1 MQYVLKNA
9 AWLQV
14 TSRIALAAVFAGA
27 VGCGCESSSNE
38 TSPQAGQADA
48 GDHNQPSVDDPP
60 ALLDGW
66 EKPALAI
73 VLTGEQYGFFEPC
86 GCTENQSGG
95 MSRRADLFRQIK
107 EREWPLTAFDLGT
120 TVRRARQQSRIK
132 FETIRNSLIDMQ
144 YAALLLGPEELRLD
158 PDYLISQAPDSRFPE
173 CPLPFVAANVAF
185 TGDLVDLGPVEE
197 KVVTIDTVRVGVT
210 GVLGLSR
217 VDEIAPKGS
226 SLAEKFSVKDPATIL
241 PAVIERLEAQQVDLL
256 VLLSQAS
263 VEESRELAGK
273 FPQFDLVLSAGGPE
287 DPDGRPITIGKTV
300 LVTVGQKGKHAG
312 VVGYYPDAPVDER
325 LRFELVELDQQRFQ
339 DTPVMIEHMRTYQD
353 RLRDERLAATELPI
367 AHPSGATYVGSEK
380 CGECHTEAMAK
391 WEETKHSH
399 AYESLEGPREGQPDY
414 GITRVF
420 DAECLACH
428 VAGWDPQQVLRFD
441 SGFINEEFAAN
452 DAERELGRILKGCQC
467 ESCHG
472 PGSRHITLLEEDEIE
487 AAGEEVRVT
496 LEQAKKDL
504 CYQCHDLDNS
514 PNFDFDSYWE
524 KVEHP
529 GLD

>member
-1 MQYVLKNA
+1 MQYVLKHA
-9 AWLQV
+9 VWLQA
-14 TSRIALAAVFAGA
+14 TSRIALAVVFAGA

-38 TSPQAGQADA
+38 PSPRQGQADA
-48 GDHNQPSVDDPP
+48 GDHVQPFAEDSP

-95 MSRRADLFRQIK
+95 MSRRADLFRQIN
-107 EREWPLTAFDLGT
+107 ERKWSLTAFDLGT

-132 FETIRNSLIDMQ
+132 FETIRNSLIDME
-144 YAALLLGPEELRLD
+144 YAAMLLGPEELRLD
-158 PDYLISQAPDSRFPE
+158 PDYLISQAPDSKYPE

-185 TGDLVDLGPVEE
+185 SGDLVDLGPAEE
-197 KVVTIDTVRVGVT
+197 KVVTIDGVRVGVT

-217 VDEIAPKGS
+217 VDDIAPKGS
-226 SLAEKFSVKDPATIL
+226 SLAEKFSVTDPKAAL

-256 VLLSQAS
+256 VLLSHAS
-263 VEESRELAGK
+263 VDESRELAGE
-273 FPQFDLVLSAGGPE
+273 FSQFDLVLSAGGPE
-287 DPDGRPITIGKTV
+287 DPDGRPVSIGNTM
-300 LVTVGQKGKHAG
+300 LVTVGQKGKYAG
-312 VVGYYPDAPVDER
+312 VVGYYPDAPDDDR
-325 LRFELVELDQQRFQ
+325 LRFELVELDQERFQ
-339 DTPVMIEHMRTYQD
+339 DTPAMIEHMRTYQD

-367 AHPSGATYVGSEK
+367 AHPSGATYVGAEK
-380 CGECHTEAMAK
+380 CGECHTAAFAK
-391 WEETKHSH
+391 WEETPHSH

-420 DAECLACH
+420 DAECLSCH
-428 VAGWDPQQVLRFD
+428 VAGWDAQQVLRFE

-452 DAERELGRILKGCQC
+452 DAERELGRLLKGSQC

-472 PGSRHITLLEEDEIE
+472 PGSRHIELVDDDPE
-487 AAGEEVRVT
+487 AARKEVRVT

-514 PNFDFDSYWE
+514 PNFDFDIYWKE
-524 KVEHP
+524 IKHP